1 MTILNTIYL
10 NNTNT
15 YYLNTSIWP
24 TLTSGDIKNK
34 HYICNLTIIL
44 MSNKIFINKIDLKY
58 FLGYQDDNFRPLH
71 KKIPKMPGCRTFVDK
86 INTGNFWL
94 IMMIYCM
101 DDYVFGKSIFYS
113 FPMYLVLYYSN
124 CQGMLCYK

>member
-24 TLTSGDIKNK
+24 TQTSGDIKNK

-86 INTGNFWL
+86 INYREFLIDYDDILHGWL
-94 IMMIYCM
+94 RFRQIHILFFSN
-101 DDYVFGKSIFYS
+101 VFSVILLQLS
-113 FPMYLVLYYSN
+113 RNALL
-124 CQGMLCYK
+124 